1 MRLTRFQPAHCIEWT
16 RLACCL
22 PLYLKAECQYVM
34 SASFHCNQTRAQR
47 GVMNLTKHLM
57 VAGVTALL
65 AHAATAQTNPVDAAS
80 QPKRDGK
87 VIVPERATA
96 NDTANANTTTA
107 NLRPSRPERPN
118 LPPEVQA
125 LVEKFKRDAR
135 AYRDREEALKKQ
147 IEGANDKDRAVIR
160 EQLREL
166 RAQWLE
172 RTKEMRKEYKDRQA
186 ELADKLGG
194 HTRLLDATRN
204 SAVQPTTDGGPRRG
218 DD

>member
-1 MRLTRFQPAHCIEWT
+1 MSPAFVFEGGVSVRYECIVPLQP
-16 RLACCL
+16 
-22 PLYLKAECQYVM
+22 
-34 SASFHCNQTRAQR
+34 NRAQR
-47 GVMNLTKHLM
+47 GVMNLKKYFL
-57 VAGVTALL
+57 VAGMTALF
-65 AHAATAQTNPVDAAS
+65 ACVATAQTNPVDTAS
-80 QPKRDGK
+80 QLKRDGK
-87 VIVPERATA
+87 VIVPERPTA

-147 IEGANDKDRAVIR
+147 LEGANEKERALIR

-186 ELADKLGG
+186 ELADKLAG

-204 SAVQPTTDGGPRRG
+204 SVAQPPVGGTRRG
-218 DD
+218 ED

>member
-1 MRLTRFQPAHCIEWT
+1 MLRAFVFEGGVSVRYECIV
-16 RLACCL
+16 
-22 PLYLKAECQYVM
+22 PLQ
-34 SASFHCNQTRAQR
+34 SNRAQR
-47 GVMNLTKHLM
+47 GVMNLTKYL
-57 VAGVTALL
+57 VLTGVTVLL
-65 AHAATAQTNPVDAAS
+65 VHAASAQTNPVDAAS

-87 VIVPERATA
+87 VIVPERPTA
-96 NDTANANTTTA
+96 NDTANANTTAA

-135 AYRDREEALKKQ
+135 AYRDREDALKKQ
-147 IEGANDKDRAVIR
+147 LDGASDKERAVIR

-186 ELADKLGG
+186 ELADKLTG

-204 SAVQPTTDGGPRRG
+204 SVVQPVDGGTRRG
-218 DD
+218 SD

>member
-1 MRLTRFQPAHCIEWT
+1 
-16 RLACCL
+16 
-22 PLYLKAECQYVM
+22 M
-34 SASFHCNQTRAQR
+34 SASSHCNQTGHERQ
-47 GVMNLTKHLM
+47 VMNLTKHLM
-57 VAGVTALL
+57 VAGLTVLI
-65 AHAATAQTNPVDAAS
+65 AHAGTAQTNPVDTAS

-87 VIVPERATA
+87 VIVPERSTA
-96 NDTANANTTTA
+96 NDTANANTATA

-147 IEGANDKDRAVIR
+147 LEGANDKERAVIR

-166 RAQWLE
+166 RAEWLK
-172 RTKEMRKEYKDRQA
+172 RNKEMSKEYKERQA

-204 SAVQPTTDGGPRRG
+204 SAVQSTTDGGTRRG
-218 DD
+218 ED

>member
-1 MRLTRFQPAHCIEWT
+1 
-16 RLACCL
+16 
-22 PLYLKAECQYVM
+22 
-34 SASFHCNQTRAQR
+34 
-47 GVMNLTKHLM
+47 MNLMKHLA
-57 VAGVTALL
+57 VAGVAALL
-65 AHAATAQTNPVDAAS
+65 AHAAVAQTNPVNNAS
-80 QPKRDGK
+80 QPDRDGK
-87 VIVPERATA
+87 VIVPERPTA

-135 AYRDREEALKKQ
+135 TYRDHEEALKKQ
-147 IEGANDKDRAVIR
+147 LEGANDKERALLR
-160 EQLREL
+160 EQLRAL

-186 ELADKLGG
+186 ELADKLTG

-204 SAVQPTTDGGPRRG
+204 SVAQPTVDGGARRG
-218 DD
+218 EN